1 MSRIVDPDTYIAFLS
16 LLGKKKE
23 LEADHQRLVSVSA
36 GVKLLADERVQI
48 FPEEAASIL
57 TPRGVVKIGDSI
69 HHARLYAWKNQR
81 GDIQVGM
88 LRVFGAE
95 FPWFMRES
103 GVKDILRVPI
113 PQGSQSYR
121 DLAATTRKFIENG
134 QATEFGWITQNDEI
148 EISAEEYLAT
158 DKGDIL
164 SDFLGV
170 LPEIRWKVTG
180 IEDNR
185 RIRLRPLLLSSEA
198 IPNMLNGRL
207 LTQEEHDLIALVI
220 NKGVRVVVSTFLA
233 LPSTKIIRRNNLG
246 IPRWR
251 GNGHLPTS
259 LDIQRAAAQVLEG
272 RD

>member
-1 MSRIVDPDTYIAFLS
+1 
-16 LLGKKKE
+16 
-23 LEADHQRLVSVSA
+23 
-36 GVKLLADERVQI
+36 
-48 FPEEAASIL
+48 
-57 TPRGVVKIGDSI
+57 
-69 HHARLYAWKNQR
+69 
-81 GDIQVGM
+81 DIQVGM

-164 SDFLGV
+164 SDFLTV
-170 LPEIRWKVTG
+170 LPENRWKVVG
-180 IEDNR
+180 IGDNR
-185 RIRLRPLLLSSEA
+185 RFKIRPLLLSNEI
-198 IPNMLNGRL
+198 IPDTLNGRSIKS
-207 LTQEEHDLIALVI
+207 EERDLIVSVLD
-220 NKGVRVVVSTFLA
+220 KGVRVVASTLLT

-251 GNGHLPTS
+251 GNSHLPTS
-259 LDIQRAAAQVLEG
+259 LDIQRAATQALEG

>member
-1 MSRIVDPDTYIAFLS
+1 
-16 LLGKKKE
+16 
-23 LEADHQRLVSVSA
+23 
-36 GVKLLADERVQI
+36 
-48 FPEEAASIL
+48 
-57 TPRGVVKIGDSI
+57 
-69 HHARLYAWKNQR
+69 
-81 GDIQVGM
+81 
-88 LRVFGAE
+88 
-95 FPWFMRES
+95 MRES

-164 SDFLGV
+164 SDFLTV
-170 LPEIRWKVTG
+170 LPENRWKVVG
-180 IEDNR
+180 IGDNR
-185 RIRLRPLLLSSEA
+185 RFKIRPLLLSNEI
-198 IPNMLNGRL
+198 IPDTLNGRSIKS
-207 LTQEEHDLIALVI
+207 EERDLIVSVLD
-220 NKGVRVVVSTFLA
+220 KGVRVVASTLLT

-259 LDIQRAAAQVLEG
+259 LDIQRAAT
-272 RD
+272 

>member
-1 MSRIVDPDTYIAFLS
+1 M
-16 LLGKKKE
+16 
-23 LEADHQRLVSVSA
+23 
-36 GVKLLADERVQI
+36 
-48 FPEEAASIL
+48 
-57 TPRGVVKIGDSI
+57 
-69 HHARLYAWKNQR
+69 
-81 GDIQVGM
+81 GM

-259 LDIQRAAAQVLEG
+259 LDIQRAATQALEG